1 MGVVF
6 LRLNRTD
13 ARSHHC
19 NIGVARRDP
28 RTHRSSTE
36 LQAALRAVVALVV
49 APCRP
54 PQMIALACYA
64 IPGLE
69 IRQLVLRRCATGSA
83 TM

>member
-13 ARSHHC
+13 ARSQ
-19 NIGVARRDP
+19 GVILVS
-28 RTHRSSTE
+28 HRSSAE
-36 LQAALRAVVALVV
+36 LQAAFRTVVALVV

-54 PQMIALACYA
+54 PRMIALARYA